1 MSQVKHSDNKM
12 RKTIHHCNTK
22 WTLAGPLFCCWT
34 EGSALK
40 KVTNVKGKVMPAIL
54 SATIWCWCKCCY
66 FNKLRPNAIKNVNY
80 RQERNKNLLSF
91 ALNQIGSSYG
101 IYCSGICCIFPELFS
116 FLLGFAWKHFVTNV
130 GFVKVHKSFKVIFL
144 FTKNHDINIL
154 VNFKQCFQR
163 VCLAVVN
170 LIEGCMSQQ

>member
-1 MSQVKHSDNKM
+1 MPPP
-12 RKTIHHCNTK
+12 T
-22 WTLAGPLFCCWT
+22 FCCWT

-116 FLLGFAWKHFVTNV
+116 FLLGFAWKHFVADV

-144 FTKNHDINIL
+144 FTKTMTSTFWSIL
-154 VNFKQCFQR
+154 NNVFKESVWQLQTYKK
-163 VCLAVVN
+163 
-170 LIEGCMSQQ
+170 EGCMSQQQPCLKT

>member
-1 MSQVKHSDNKM
+1 MPPP
-12 RKTIHHCNTK
+12 T
-22 WTLAGPLFCCWT
+22 FCCWT

-116 FLLGFAWKHFVTNV
+116 FLLGFAWKHFVADV

-144 FTKNHDINIL
+144 FTKTMTSTFWSIL
-154 VNFKQCFQR
+154 NNVFKES
-163 VCLAVVN
+163 V
-170 LIEGCMSQQ
+170 